1 MSETVLILRA
11 DRYEFAS
18 EKTGEII
25 KGCNVYFIS
34 DYQVETPNAV
44 GEKPMKVST
53 TDEVF
58 ADIKH
63 HGAPGIY
70 DINTRTKPGKD
81 GTATVVLTLAKFK
94 QRFTLEQSE

>member
-1 MSETVLILRA
+1 MSETVLVLRA

-34 DYQVETPNAV
+34 DSQVETPNAV
-44 GEKPMKVST
+44 GEKPMKVSI

-58 ADIKH
+58 NEIKH
-63 HGAPGIY
+63 YGAPAIY
-70 DINTRTKPGKD
+70 DITTRTKPGKE
-81 GTATVVLTLAKFK
+81 GTATVVLTKAKFQQAFK
-94 QRFTLEQSE
+94 LPESE

>member
-11 DRYEFAS
+11 DRYEFPS

-34 DYQVETPNAV
+34 DYQAETANAV

-58 ADIKH
+58 LSIKG
-63 HGAPGIY
+63 HGAPAIY
-70 DINTRTKPGKD
+70 DISTRTKPGKD
-81 GTATVVLTLAKFK
+81 GAATVVLTKATFR
-94 QRFTLEQSE
+94 QAFTLPESA